1 MSTITST
8 SSYKR
13 APSVQIRLREWKCVF
28 YQLYAR
34 FRTVLEDNFYHVEAE
49 KDVRVLEHAQ
59 PRERAARNSLL
70 FCAVNRF
77 QWPAEIFARSRFYFD
92 EHERVV
98 IAAYHIDF
106 AATTPTEI
114 AEQNFITATLKES
127 AR

>member
-1 MSTITST
+1 MTARKVERT
-8 SSYKR
+8 
-13 APSVQIRLREWKCVF
+13 SVQIWFRKWKGVLDQF
-28 YQLYAR
+28 DPR
-34 FRTVLEDNFYHVEAE
+34 FRVRSEDNFYHVESE

-59 PRERAARNSLL
+59 PGERAARNSLL

-77 QWPAEIFARSRFYFD
+77 QWPAEIFARPRFYFD
-92 EHERVV
+92 EHERVA

-114 AEQNFITATLKES
+114 AEQNFVTATLEES